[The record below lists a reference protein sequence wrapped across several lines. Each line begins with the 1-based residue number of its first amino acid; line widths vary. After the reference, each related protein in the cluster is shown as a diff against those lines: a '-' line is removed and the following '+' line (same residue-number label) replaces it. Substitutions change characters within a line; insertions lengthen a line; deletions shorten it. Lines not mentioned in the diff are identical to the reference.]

1 MSEMTQPTPGMFD
14 EIKQALKELTQQSK
28 ETDRRFQETD
38 RKFQETDRKFQE
50 TDRMFQETDRRFK
63 ETDRKFQETDRMFQE
78 TDLQFKETERQMKE
92 TFKKIGEL
100 GNRLGEFVE
109 GMIAP
114 AAVRLFQQRG
124 IEVMGLN
131 RNMERNNSK
140 LGLAAQ
146 IDLLAVNGD
155 ACVVIEVKSNLS
167 VDDVNEHLQ
176 RMEKFKALFH
186 EYADKQAY
194 GAVAA
199 MVLPD
204 DVARYAYRK
213 GLFVIAQRG
222 DTAEILNNESFKP
235 AAW

>member
-1 MSEMTQPTPGMFD
+1 MFD
-14 EIKQALKELTQQSK
+14 EIKQLLKELAQQSK
-28 ETDRRFQETD
+28 ETD

-50 TDRMFQETDRRFK
+50 TDRK
-63 ETDRKFQETDRMFQE
+63 FQE

-109 GMIAP
+109 GMVAP
-114 AAVRLFQQRG
+114 AAVRLFQERG

-131 RNMERNNSK
+131 RNMERNNPQ

-155 ACVVIEVKSNLS
+155 ACVVIEVKSHLS
-167 VDDVNEHLQ
+167 VDDVDEHLQ

-186 EYADKQAY
+186 EYADKRAY

-213 GLFVIAQRG
+213 GFFVIAQRG
-222 DTAEILNNESFKP
+222 DAAEILNDEGFRP
-235 AAW
+235 VAW